1 MMTWLFAGLVV
12 LAVCFGAGT
21 GRMGEVSGAALAGCG
36 DAVELFLTLL
46 GTMALWGGAMRVAE
60 KAKVTE
66 KLAGL
71 LWPVLSKLFP
81 DVKKG
86 SGAAKAICMN
96 VISNIFGLGNA
107 ATPLGL
113 LAMQEMQRDNP
124 TPDTASDSM
133 VNFLVLNTA
142 CIQLIPTTTA
152 ALRAKYGSGAPL
164 EILPCVLVT
173 SLCSLALALMMAF
186 LLGGLG
192 KRRAPAYGR
201 REAVRG

>member
-186 LLGGLG
+186 
-192 KRRAPAYGR
+192 
-201 REAVRG
+201 